1 MDEEYEED
9 DDDFL
14 DFLESEEEEEEEEEE
29 DDDLFFLS
37 FAFFASLTAAE
48 ISLLFPI
55 FLLSEKVFR
64 TRKLYHNSTN
74 TKFKL

>member
-1 MDEEYEED
+1 MDEEDEEKN
-9 DDDFL
+9 DDFF
-14 DFLESEEEEEEEEEE
+14 DFLESEDEEEEEEE

-64 TRKLYHNSTN
+64 TRELYHNSTN